1 MAAWWF
7 ALLACSGTGDPSAT
21 STSTGPEPTD
31 RSVASGESTT
41 AATGLPVT
49 SWPTGMPTAW
59 WAATGCSTP
68 PPTGD
73 GADVVEVSATGGPSE
88 WTVSVTVRSPDT
100 GCEQYADWWE
110 LVTPSGELVA
120 RRILNHSHVDEQPFT
135 RASEGPISV
144 EGDAE
149 LVVRAHLHVDGAD
162 PEDGYGGEALQGT
175 LAGGFDAAEDTVP
188 AGLATQDPLPAE
200 CWY

>member
-1 MAAWWF
+1 MWTVWL
-7 ALLACSGTGDPSAT
+7 ALLACSPDPATDGRSAPE
-21 STSTGPEPTD
+21 STSEAD
-31 RSVASGESTT
+31 RPRSSG
-41 AATGLPVT
+41 ATGLA
-49 SWPTGMPTAW
+49 TALW
-59 WAATGCSTP
+59 MTTGCSTDP
-68 PPTGD
+68 PSGD
-73 GADVVEVSATGGPSE
+73 GASVEAVEASGSDGAY
-88 WTVSVTVRSPDT
+88 TVSVTVRSPDT